1 MTINQLR
8 YLLLIHQLGSI
19 NKAAQKS
26 MISPQNVS
34 VAIKKLEEEL
44 GYPLFIRDG
53 RKKLVLSEYGHV
65 FIKTAEEVV
74 ASIDSAIKQLET
86 LHDTEIAAQPKKAL
100 NILISP
106 ALGLY
111 NLPGITK
118 AFLQQYPY
126 IHLKIMQHETEEI
139 QRLLTEGN
147 ALGIF
152 ATFAAP
158 PRDDALIHYDFLFSD
173 KLYIAISPLHP
184 LAKQKSVSLRTLL
197 KYPLAIYQNSYAY
210 ANPLCHLLEQYGQPD
225 YYTMTNNIDIYQNAI
240 INNHAVGFHVKS
252 AFQKN
257 TAFPQISSDILTMPI
272 KNAPPLFVYLGV
284 EKNYFQANR
293 DVINAF
299 LEVYLTFI

>member
-8 YLLLIHQLGSI
+8 YLLLIHQQGSI

-26 MISPQNVS
+26 NISPQNIS
-34 VAIKKLEEEL
+34 IAIKKLEEEL
-44 GYPLFIRDG
+44 GCPLFNRDG
-53 RKKLVLSEYGHV
+53 RKKLVLSEYGQV

-74 ASIDSAIKQLET
+74 SSIDSAVKQLET
-86 LHDTEIAAQPKKAL
+86 LHRADPAAQPKKSL

-111 NLPGITK
+111 NIPGITK
-118 AFLQQYPY
+118 AFLQQYPH

-152 ATFAAP
+152 ASFSSP
-158 PRDDALIHYDFLFSD
+158 PEDNDLIHYAFLYSD
-173 KLYIAISPLHP
+173 KIYIAISPLHP
-184 LAKQKSVSLRTLL
+184 LAKQKSVSVRTLL
-197 KYPLAIYQNSYAY
+197 KYPLAVFQNSYSY
-210 ANPLCHLLEQYGQPD
+210 ANPLCRLLEQYGQPD
-225 YYTMTNNIDIYQNAI
+225 YYTMTNNIDIYQDAI
-240 INNHAVGFHVKS
+240 INNQAVGFHVKS

-257 TAFPQISSDILTMPI
+257 TAFPQISGDIITMPI

-284 EKNYFQANR
+284 EKNYFRANT
-293 DVINAF
+293 DIINAF
-299 LEVYLTFI
+299 LEVYLSFI